1 MRAIRLLFGLTL
13 VGALAAPLVMFIYQ
27 SFTLVSSGVS
37 RDEVPVSQLLLDV
50 MHLDSYAILGAGG
63 GAALAIIVLVFGLL
77 GRLLF
82 NRSKGKAS
90 GPASDPDQII
100 RNQRAQVA
108 EEYLERRRSESRT
121 GEEETGPGSPSAG

>member
-1 MRAIRLLFGLTL
+1 MRAIRVLFGLTI
-13 VGALAAPLVMFIYQ
+13 VGALGTPLVMFIYK
-27 SFTLVSSGVS
+27 SFTLISSGVG

-63 GAALAIIVLVFGLL
+63 GAALAIIVLVFGLF

-82 NRSKGKAS
+82 NRSRGKEL
-90 GPASDPDQII
+90 GPAPDPDQII
-100 RNQRAQVA
+100 RSQRAQVA

-121 GEEETGPGSPSAG
+121 QEEAGPGSPSTG